1 MQETLLFI
9 CSLVACIIGILTFI
23 VGMQSRSKNEGVL
36 AQKLEQAIEGIEEI
50 KKDLKSMASVQQQ
63 QALDIK
69 SHEEKIKTLYHNAD
83 HQDQTNLALTQIAD
97 ALKHL
102 ANKGDTE

>member
-1 MQETLLFI
+1 
-9 CSLVACIIGILTFI
+9 
-23 VGMQSRSKNEGVL
+23 
-36 AQKLEQAIEGIEEI
+36 
-50 KKDLKSMASVQQQ
+50 MASVQQQ

>member
-1 MQETLLFI
+1 MKETLLFI

-23 VGMQSRSKNEGVL
+23 AGMQSRSKNEGVL

-50 KKDLKSMASVQQQ
+50 KKDLKSMTSVQQQ

-69 SHEEKIKTLYHNAD
+69 SHEEKIKALYHNAD
-83 HQDQTNLALTQIAD
+83 HQNQTNLALTQIAD

>member
-1 MQETLLFI
+1 MQETVLFI
-9 CSLVACIIGILTFI
+9 CSLVACIIGVLTFV

-36 AQKLEQAIEGIEEI
+36 SQKLEQAIEGIEEI
-50 KKDLKSMASVQQQ
+50 KKDLKSMASIQQQ

>member
-1 MQETLLFI
+1 MQETVLFI

-36 AQKLEQAIEGIEEI
+36 TQKLEQAIEGIEEI

-69 SHEEKIKTLYHNAD
+69 SHEEKIKTLYYNAD
-83 HQDQTNLALTQIAD
+83 HQDQTNLALTKIAD

>member
-1 MQETLLFI
+1 
-9 CSLVACIIGILTFI
+9 
-23 VGMQSRSKNEGVL
+23 
-36 AQKLEQAIEGIEEI
+36 
-50 KKDLKSMASVQQQ
+50 MASIQQQ

-69 SHEEKIKTLYHNAD
+69 SHEEKIKTLYHNAS
-83 HQDQTNLALTQIAD
+83 HQEQTNMALTQIAD